1 MRTYFLITGAWL
13 AAAALTAYVYARL
26 AGFAAGSDAHLREP
40 RPGRRQRTPFAVPG
54 WILAPLAMGCIA
66 SVLMADFALAPES
79 TPTPIAAAPSQS
91 VRMADPAERS
101 EPRTE
106 KRKPRRA
113 ARRSPQRS
121 RPAAGAVQVAGAP
134 ATTPVAAAPR
144 FVRTTVPARPAPPA
158 RTRRPRRRD
167 TAPAA
172 PKPSRPK
179 PVAPAAPTAVAAAV
193 PTPSPSPVPE
203 PPAPSPAPAP
213 AQPAAKPEGRSGPP
227 PHAQANGHDEE
238 KWTVHPPSKQVPGRV
253 HRSKAPAG
261 RPRCACR

>member
-1 MRTYFLITGAWL
+1 MRTYFLITGAWF

-54 WILAPLAMGCIA
+54 WVLAPLAMGCIA

-79 TPTPIAAAPSQS
+79 TPTPIAAAPAQS
-91 VRMADPAERS
+91 VRMADPADRP
-101 EPRTE
+101 EPRAAT
-106 KRKPRRA
+106 RRP
-113 ARRSPQRS
+113 RRSPKRS
-121 RPAAGAVQVAGAP
+121 RPAAAPVQVAAAP

-144 FVRTTVPARPAPPA
+144 FVRTTVPARSAPPV
-158 RTRRPRRRD
+158 RTRRPQPRD

-172 PKPSRPK
+172 PRPTPSKPK
-179 PVAPAAPTAVAAAV
+179 PAAPATPTAVAAAV
-193 PTPSPSPVPE
+193 PTPSPSPVPDE
-203 PPAPSPAPAP
+203 PAPAP
-213 AQPAAKPEGRSGPP
+213 AQPAAKPKGNGGPP

-238 KWTVHPPSKQVPGRV
+238 KWTVHPPSKPVPGRV